1 MGLDSVELVL
11 DFEATFQIEIPDREA
26 EKMLTPA
33 HVIDF
38 ICRELGIS
46 PSAQDHAPRILS
58 AENYGTKV
66 GKALTQL
73 LPKVDVTQLSRL
85 EALFPG
91 RSERKRR
98 WIELRDALQA
108 RCWPSLSWL
117 GMGAGFPADLETV
130 GDLTEWLRQGAALP
144 FSTAERS
151 CLSRQDVAEV
161 VKAIVIRQ
169 IGVSE
174 AIYAEHKRFIEDLG
188 VDWAD
193 VQEHQQRIWHPTKKR
208 TAQAARF
215 NEKKN

>member
-11 DFEATFQIEIPDREA
+11 DFEAAFQLEIPDREA

-38 ICRELGIS
+38 ICWELAIS
-46 PSAQDHAPRILS
+46 PSAQNPAPRILS

-66 GKALTQL
+66 EMALKQL
-73 LPKVDVTQLSRL
+73 LPKVEATQFSRL
-85 EALFPG
+85 ETVFPE

-108 RCWPSLSWL
+108 RDWPSLSWL
-117 GMGAGFPADLETV
+117 GMGAGFPADFETV
-130 GDLTEWLRQGAALP
+130 GNLTEWLRQRAALP

-151 CLSRQDVAEV
+151 CLSRQGVAEV

-188 VDWAD
+188 VD
-193 VQEHQQRIWHPTKKR
+193 
-208 TAQAARF
+208 
-215 NEKKN
+215 